1 MQNITTVHK
10 DTVVTLNYRVTDPAG
25 EVLDEGN
32 SDLQYVH
39 GGYGDIFPN
48 IESALDGKT
57 VGESVTVT
65 LAPQDAFGE
74 HEAAHVIV
82 ESMSAMPAGTSVGS
96 MLEGPSAE
104 DPEVVVGYRVTAVD
118 GDQVTLDGNHPLAG
132 KTLVFACTVAAVR
145 AATPDEV
152 EAQTVGGGCCGDSD
166 CGECPC
172 SRESQTVH

>member
-25 EVLDEGN
+25 EVLGEGN

-65 LAPQDAFGE
+65 LPQNAFGE

-104 DPEVVVGYRVTAVD
+104 DPKVVIDYRVTAVD

-132 KTLVFACTVAAVR
+132 KTLIFTYTVAAIR

-152 EAQTVGGGCCGDSD
+152 ETQIVGGCCGDSD

>member
-10 DTVVTLNYRVTDPAG
+10 DTVVTLNYRITDPAG
-25 EVLDEGN
+25 EVLAEGN

-82 ESMSAMPAGTSVGS
+82 ESMSAMPAGISVGS

-104 DPEVVVGYRVTAVD
+104 DPEVVIDYRVTAVD

-132 KTLVFACTVAAVR
+132 KTLIFAFTVAAIR

-152 EAQTVGGGCCGDSD
+152 ETQIIGDSDCGDSD
-166 CGECPC
+166 CGECQC